1 MTRRRF
7 HCAALALIWCGLCAP
22 SLAQPSPP
30 APAAAARPTL
40 QPLGCL
46 IEPHRV
52 ADVGSPVVGVIEAL
66 HAERGDRVVAGQ
78 PLATLRADVERAS
91 VQVAAGRAQAIGE
104 YNAALSNAELARQ
117 KLARARD
124 LADQQFISPQALE
137 QSRAEAAVAENRLVQ
152 AREQRDILAREA
164 ELSRAQLALRTIRS
178 PSTGVVADRY
188 LSVGERV
195 EEKAVFRIAVV
206 DPLRVEVVL
215 PAPLYGTLRT
225 GMSLSVTPE
234 LPGAT
239 ARRATVVLVDRLVDG
254 ASNTFRVRL
263 ALPNADL
270 ALPAGLRCKADLGS
284 ATAPAGGRAAP
295 RRVPAAGDGLPLRM
309 DAGLSRLPAGTAK
322 P

>member
-1 MTRRRF
+1 MIRRRLR
-7 HCAALALIWCGLCAP
+7 CAALALSIPCVLHLAGPALAAP
-22 SLAQPSPP
+22 PV
-30 APAAAARPTL
+30 

-46 IEPHRV
+46 IEPHHV
-52 ADVGSPVVGVIEAL
+52 ADVGSPVIGVVETL
-66 HAERGDRVVAGQ
+66 HAERGDRVQRGQ

-91 VQVAAGRAQAIGE
+91 VQVAAGRAQAMGE
-104 YNAALSNAELARQ
+104 YNAAVSNAELARQ

-137 QSRAEAAVAENRLVQ
+137 QARAEAAVAENRLVQ

-178 PSTGVVADRY
+178 PSAGVVADRY

-215 PAPLYGTLRT
+215 PAALYGTLRT
-225 GMSLSVTPE
+225 GMSLNVTPE
-234 LPGAT
+234 LPGAA
-239 ARRATVVLVDRLVDG
+239 ARAAKVVLVDRLVDG

-263 ALPNADL
+263 ELPNANL
-270 ALPAGLRCKADLGS
+270 SLPAGLRCKADLGS
-284 ATAPAGGRAAP
+284 AATPSAAKARPRTTSPRAPTP
-295 RRVPAAGDGLPLRM
+295 GDGLPLRM
-309 DAGLSRLPAGTAK
+309 EGGLSRLPAGAAK